1 MAHVLVNTCA
11 GHKVIA
17 KDIKQQRS
25 IEKEL
30 YT

>member
-1 MAHVLVNTCA
+1 MAHVSINICA

-17 KDIKQQRS
+17 KDCKQQIS
-25 IEKEL
+25 MKKEL